1 MKALPFK
8 IPKHE
13 TSNIILQED
22 HDVIFYDRL
31 HQHEEIQI
39 SLILEGEGTLIVGD
53 TVNYYTR
60 GDIVI
65 IGSNIPHVF
74 KSDRGTHQDSHMM
87 SLFFTRGA
95 FGNRFFEMEELKE
108 VAAFFKRSE
117 YGFKVNSHRKTIARF
132 IIGIDKRSK
141 LDILINLLQ
150 ILKLCARASY
160 TSLSSYVYD
169 KKFSVNEGE
178 RIRNVFEYT
187 MNHFEKDISLD
198 TIASVANM
206 TKNAFCKYFKKRTN
220 KTYIEFLTELR
231 IEKACQLLTKTKDL
245 QISEIAETCG
255 FNNIS
260 NFNRQFK
267 KVKQHAP
274 SHYKSQF
281 LQ

>member
-1 MKALPFK
+1 M
-8 IPKHE
+8 
-13 TSNIILQED
+13 
-22 HDVIFYDRL
+22 
-31 HQHEEIQI
+31 
-39 SLILEGEGTLIVGD
+39 
-53 TVNYYTR
+53 
-60 GDIVI
+60 
-65 IGSNIPHVF
+65 
-74 KSDRGTHQDSHMM
+74 
-87 SLFFTRGA
+87 
-95 FGNRFFEMEELKE
+95 
-108 VAAFFKRSE
+108 
-117 YGFKVNSHRKTIARF
+117 
-132 IIGIDKRSK
+132 GIDKRSK